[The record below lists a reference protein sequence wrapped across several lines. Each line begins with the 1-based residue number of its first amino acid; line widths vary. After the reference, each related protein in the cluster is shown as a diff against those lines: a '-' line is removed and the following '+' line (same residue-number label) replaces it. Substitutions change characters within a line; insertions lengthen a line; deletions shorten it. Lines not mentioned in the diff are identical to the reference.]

1 MKRTASSIAMTA
13 ALLMAAPALASTTA
27 YIKFEGV
34 DGESATEVAVDG
46 WSFGACQSGTCSTV
60 SSAGTDQ
67 PSAKGGKGRA
77 SMQDMHLR
85 SAGGTG
91 KVSVQD
97 ISPPMKATSRPT
109 ASQNTQ
115 SLRSGVNVAAGDLD
129 GDGRADLA
137 YAGTLPE
144 VSSLT
149 LHFDKASPVL
159 AKICM
164 GKHIAKAEL
173 GRGAEAMVI
182 EHAMVTCSSGA
193 ASRTTQGATFGEKV
207 STGLQSGPVT
217 MTITGGQMKH
227 TKTGHVT
234 ILK

>member
-1 MKRTASSIAMTA
+1 MKRTASSIALTA
-13 ALLMAAPALASTTA
+13 VLLVAAPAMASTA
-27 YIKFEGV
+27 GFIKFEGV
-34 DGESATEVAVDG
+34 DGEAATEVALDG
-46 WSFGACQSGTCSTV
+46 WSFGACQSGRCSTV
-60 SSAGTDQ
+60 SSAATDQ
-67 PSAKGGKGRA
+67 SSAKGGKGRA

-85 SAGGTG
+85 SAGGG

-97 ISPPMKATSRPT
+97 IPPPMKANSRLT
-109 ASQNTQ
+109 ASQNSQ
-115 SLRSGVNVAAGDLD
+115 SLRGGVNVAAGDLD
-129 GDGRADLA
+129 GDGRADLT

-159 AKICM
+159 ARICM

-173 GRGAEAMVI
+173 GRGTETMMI
-182 EHAMVTCSSGA
+182 EHAMVTCSSDA
-193 ASRTTQGATFGEKV
+193 AARTTQGATFGEKV
-207 STGLQSGPVT
+207 STGLETGAPLT
-217 MTITGGQMKH
+217 MVITGGQMKH

>member
-1 MKRTASSIAMTA
+1 MKRTASSIVMTA
-13 ALLMAAPALASTTA
+13 ALLMAAPAMASTA
-27 YIKFEGV
+27 GYIKFEGV
-34 DGESATEVAVDG
+34 DGESATEVALDG
-46 WSFGACQSGTCSTV
+46 WSFGACQSGTCNTV
-60 SSAGTDQ
+60 SSAAADQ
-67 PSAKGGKGRA
+67 SSARGGKGRA
-77 SMQDMHLR
+77 SLQDFHR
-85 SAGGTG
+85 SAPPPAKG
-91 KVSVQD
+91 K
-97 ISPPMKATSRPT
+97 TTLT
-109 ASQNTQ
+109 ASQNSQ
-115 SLRSGVNVAAGDLD
+115 SLRGGVNVAAGDLD

-159 AKICM
+159 ARICM

-173 GRGAEAMVI
+173 GRGAESMVI
-182 EHAMVTCSSGA
+182 EHAAVTCSSGTA
-193 ASRTTQGATFGEKV
+193 TRTTQGATFGEKV
-207 STGLQSGPVT
+207 STGLQAGAPLT